1 MESKKDEVVLGD
13 LLSAI
18 NTSFNKILIVLYRII
33 SFYKRYWIV
42 LIALIVIG
50 FGYEYYKSRNSRT
63 IYTNQINVIPNF
75 GSVDYLYDKIIG
87 LNSKI
92 KNRDT
97 LSLSKVFKDNYGR
110 VVSIDIEPIIDAYGF
125 LSKSRENIDIFRIIS
140 SSQDITEY
148 YEDETNIKHHKFH
161 RINIKVVDNIDADK
175 IVNDFISYLNENNHF
190 NEYKKLNIENL
201 NLQISQND
209 IMVAQIDSILSSN
222 NKSNSGNLGNQ
233 SLSVNSDLT
242 LSNVINVKRALLREK
257 LALQISERDGDQI
270 IKQVD
275 VNYNITSK
283 SFFSKFK
290 KFKYPFILILLF
302 SLAFLTRYFYNKI
315 KILAEEN

>member
-18 NTSFNKILIVLYRII
+18 NSSINKIFILLYKII

-42 LIALIVIG
+42 LIALIIIG
-50 FGYEYYKSRNSRT
+50 FGYEYYKTRNSKT
-63 IYTNQINVIPNF
+63 TYINQLNVIPNF

-87 LNSKI
+87 LNSKV

-97 LSLSKVFKDNYGR
+97 LSLKEVFNDEYKR
-110 VVSIDIEPIIDAYGF
+110 IVSIEIKPIIDAYGF

-140 SSQDITEY
+140 TSQDITDY
-148 YEDETNIKHHKFH
+148 YEDETNIKHHKYH
-161 RINIKVVDNIDADK
+161 RINIKVVDNFNADK
-175 IVNDFISYLNENNHF
+175 IVNSFISYLNVNNHF
-190 NEYKKLNIENL
+190 KDYQEINLENL

-209 IMVAQIDSILSSN
+209 IMVDQIDSLVNS
-222 NKSNSGNLGNQ
+222 KSTGNQ
-233 SLSVNSDLT
+233 SITINSDLT
-242 LSNVINVKRALLREK
+242 LSNVISIKRALLREK
-257 LALQISERDGDQI
+257 LILQTRKKDGSQI
-270 IKQVD
+270 IKLVD

-290 KFKYPFILILLF
+290 ILKYPFILILLF
-302 SLAFLTRYFYNKI
+302 SLTFLTRYFYKKI
-315 KILAEEN
+315 KIVAEENK